1 MVNDLL
7 LPVLYLVGL
16 AVVAALLMFGL
27 PFLLAVLA

>member
-1 MVNDLL
+1 MTDLL
-7 LPVLYLVGL
+7 YPIVYLVGL